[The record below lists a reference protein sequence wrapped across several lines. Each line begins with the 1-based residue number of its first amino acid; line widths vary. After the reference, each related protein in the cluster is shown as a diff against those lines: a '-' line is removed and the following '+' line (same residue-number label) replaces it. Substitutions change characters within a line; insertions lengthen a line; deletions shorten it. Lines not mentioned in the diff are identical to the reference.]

1 MKFKKMSRKKAKQ
14 DAEEVKKDAE
24 EAAAKAEKSAQQAAA
39 KAKKSAQKAAR
50 VMMKFKKMSRESFD
64 KKKDMIRTNIAKLL
78 RVSADR
84 VKVSLKSD
92 DSATVL
98 IELRTS
104 SESSTVEVE
113 ILPSADPKE
122 PSPEAAASQLENE
135 SADQVSGALG
145 EKVLV
150 VAPTTNKSAKDSE
163 APANGGSSAVVPIV
177 AVVAGVVVLA
187 AVVVAAISY
196 SRAARRRANKQCF
209 EKLIH
214 QKSVDQSQRSQSVDR
229 SQSQNGAH

>member
-1 MKFKKMSRKKAKQ
+1 MGIV
-14 DAEEVKKDAE
+14 EEVKKDAE
-24 EAAAKAEKSAQQAAA
+24 EAAA

-98 IELRTS
+98 IELRTN

-187 AVVVAAISY
+187 AVV
-196 SRAARRRANKQCF
+196 
-209 EKLIH
+209 
-214 QKSVDQSQRSQSVDR
+214 
-229 SQSQNGAH
+229 